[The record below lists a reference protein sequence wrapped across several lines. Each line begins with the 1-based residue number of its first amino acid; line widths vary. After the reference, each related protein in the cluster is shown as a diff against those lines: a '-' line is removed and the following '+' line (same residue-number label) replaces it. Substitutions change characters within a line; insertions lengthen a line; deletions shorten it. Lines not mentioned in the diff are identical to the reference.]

1 MTDMS
6 GHSKWAT
13 IKRQKGVNDAKRGA
27 VFTKLGNQ
35 IAIAARGGTDPA
47 TNSALAMVIEKA
59 KAANMP
65 MANIERAIQR
75 AADKSAAAVEEV
87 TYEGYG
93 PGGVAVIVECA
104 TDNKN
109 RTYPEVRL
117 AFTKNGGSMAEP
129 GSVAFQFSRKGVIR
143 VKGRGDEVELAAIEA
158 GAEDVFAE
166 EENDETV
173 IHTAPNELAKVRD
186 TLKAAGLEVADAELT
201 YVPNTTIEITDKETA
216 RKTINLMN
224 ALEDL
229 DDVSATHTNFDIA
242 DNVEV

>member
-1 MTDMS
+1 MS

-13 IKRQKGVNDAKRGA
+13 IKRQKGANDAKRGV

-35 IAIAARGGTDPA
+35 IAIAARSGTDPA
-47 TNSALAMVIEKA
+47 TNSSLAMVIDKA

-65 MANIERAIQR
+65 MSNIERAIAR
-75 AADKSAAAVEEV
+75 AADKSAAAVEEIM
-87 TYEGYG
+87 YEGYG
-93 PGGVAVIVECA
+93 PSGVAILVECA

-117 AFTKNGGSMAEP
+117 AFTKNGGNMAEQ
-129 GSVAFQFSRKGVIR
+129 GSVAFQFNRKGLIR
-143 VKGRGDEVELAAIEA
+143 LKGSGEDLLLAALDA
-158 GAEDVFAE
+158 GAEDAVE
-166 EENDETV
+166 DGSELV
-173 IHTAPNELAKVRD
+173 IYTAPGDLSKVRQA
-186 TLKAAGLEVADAELT
+186 LVSGGNEVIESELT
-201 YVPNTTIEITDKETA
+201 YVPNNTLEITDKETA

-242 DNVEV
+242 DSIDLQ

>member
-1 MTDMS
+1 MS

-13 IKRQKGVNDAKRGA
+13 IKRQKGANDAKRGA
-27 VFTKLGNQ
+27 IFTKLGNQ

-47 TNSALAMVIEKA
+47 TNSALAMVVDKA
-59 KAANMP
+59 KASNMP
-65 MANIERAIQR
+65 TANIERAIQR

-93 PGGVAVIVECA
+93 PGGVAIMVECA

-117 AFTKNGGSMAEP
+117 AFTKNGGNMAEQ
-129 GSVAFQFSRKGVIR
+129 GSVAFQFSRKGAIR
-143 VKGRGDEVELAAIEA
+143 VKGTGDEVELAAIEA
-158 GAEDVFAE
+158 GADDVYAE
-166 EENDETV
+166 PETGETM
-173 IHTAPNELAKVRD
+173 IHTAPTDLAKVRD
-186 TLKAAGLEVADAELT
+186 NLQTAGLEIVDAELT
-201 YVPNTTIEITDKETA
+201 YTPNSTIEITDKETA

-229 DDVSATHTNFDIA
+229 DDVSNTYTNFDIA
-242 DNVEV
+242 DGVDVG

>member
-1 MTDMS
+1 MS

-47 TNSALAMVIEKA
+47 TNSALAMVVDKA

-65 MANIERAIQR
+65 LVNIERAIQR
-75 AADKSAAAVEEV
+75 AADKSSAAVEEV

-93 PGGVAVIVECA
+93 SGGVAVMVECA

-117 AFTKNGGSMAEP
+117 AFTKNGGNMAEQ
-129 GSVAFQFSRKGVIR
+129 GSVAFQFSRKGVIH
-143 VKGRGDEVELAAIEA
+143 VKGTGDAVELAAIEA
-158 GAEDVFAE
+158 GAEDVFSE
-166 EENDETV
+166 EETGETV
-173 IHTAPNELAKVRD
+173 IHTAPTDLAKVRD
-186 TLKAAGLEVADAELT
+186 SLKEAGLEVADAELT
-201 YVPNTTIEITDKETA
+201 YTPNNVMEISDKETA
-216 RKTINLMN
+216 RKVMNLMN

-229 DDVSATHTNFDIA
+229 DDVTNTYTNFDIA
-242 DNVEV
+242 DNIEV